1 MEDLA
6 SFVIGFFTPT
16 QIMNNRRQKQIE
28 RIALTILR
36 DCYSENPEKLLVS
49 GGIDVKKIAL
59 YLGIEL
65 VPQELKDDFP
75 AEAPLNSTT
84 GKISYNARDGLRH
97 YRFMVAQEIGR
108 YVLNRQ
114 HQGEFEGLTEKY
126 FSIFRTNDSPVDE
139 DTQEREANAFAA
151 ALLMPRDLLID
162 AVRKAYQSRMPENKN
177 YDIIQALAD
186 QFEVSKLAMST
197 RLTNLDL
204 A

>member
-1 MEDLA
+1 
-6 SFVIGFFTPT
+6 
-16 QIMNNRRQKQIE
+16 MNKRRQKQIE

-36 DCYSENPEKLLVS
+36 NCFSGNPEKLLVS
-49 GGIDVKKIAL
+49 GGIDVKKVAS

-75 AEAPLNSTT
+75 AEASLNTT
-84 GKISYNARDGLRH
+84 IGKINHNAKDGLRR

-108 YVLNRQ
+108 YVLDRQ
-114 HQGEFEGLTEKY
+114 HQGKFENLPLRY
-126 FSIFRTNDSPVDE
+126 FSIFTANDSPINE
-139 DTQEREANAFAA
+139 DVQEREANAFAA

-162 AVRKAYQSRMPENKN
+162 AVKKAYQSRMPENEN